1 MTSVIGDTSMFIT
14 GKLTEMIEG
23 DVTSEVKQGKT
34 VINSDQGIETTSNG
48 FIKYYGL
55 Y

>member
-14 GKLTEMIEG
+14 GKLTEMIKG

-34 VINSDQGIETTSNG
+34 VINSDQGIETTSKG